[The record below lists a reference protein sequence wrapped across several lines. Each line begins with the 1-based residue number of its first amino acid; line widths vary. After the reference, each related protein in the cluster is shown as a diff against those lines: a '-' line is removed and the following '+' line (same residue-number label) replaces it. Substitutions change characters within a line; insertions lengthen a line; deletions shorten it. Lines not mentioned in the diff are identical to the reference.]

1 MQLIYF
7 AWIREIIGR
16 SEETIEPPADVSCVE
31 DLFAWLSTRGD
42 EYAEA
47 LSNPD
52 LIRVAVNRE
61 FAGSDTKI
69 KKGDE
74 VALFPP
80 VTGG

>member
-1 MQLIYF
+1 MHLIYF

-16 SEETIEPPADVSCVE
+16 SEETMDPPDEVTNVAH
-31 DLFAWLSTRGD
+31 LLTWLSGRGA
-42 EYAEA
+42 EYAAA
-47 LSNPD
+47 LSNTE
-52 LIRVAVNRE
+52 LIRVAVNQE
-61 FAGSDTKI
+61 FAEPDTKI

>member
-7 AWIREIIGR
+7 AWIREIIGK
-16 SEETIEPPADVSCVE
+16 SDEAVDPPADVSCVE
-31 DLFAWLSTRGD
+31 DLLVWLSARGD

-47 LSNPD
+47 LSNPN
-52 LIRVAVNRE
+52 LIRVAVNQE
-61 FAGSDTKI
+61 FAGLDTRI

>member
-16 SEETIEPPADVSCVE
+16 SEETIDPPEDVSCIE
-31 DLFAWLSTRGD
+31 DLLAWLSTRGD

-61 FAGSDTKI
+61 FAAPDTKI
-69 KKGDE
+69 ENGDE

>member
-7 AWIREIIGR
+7 AWIREIIGK
-16 SEETIEPPADVSCVE
+16 SDEAVDPPADVSCVE
-31 DLFAWLSTRGD
+31 DLLVWLSARGD

-47 LSNPD
+47 LSNPN

-61 FAGSDTKI
+61 FAGLETRI